1 MATAG
6 LTRAKNMYFGA
17 KKELILKARELRKDM
32 TRAEA
37 ILWPFIRKQRVKGV
51 IFRRQHP
58 IDIFVVD
65 FYCHKHKLVIEVD
78 GGVHDLPEIIEKDEN
93 RKCELEQYGIRVIR
107 FSNEEVI
114 TETEKVIEKIKKYFS
129 D

>member
-1 MATAG
+1 
-6 LTRAKNMYFGA
+6 MYFGA
-17 KKELILKARELRKDM
+17 NKELILQARELRKDM
-32 TRAEA
+32 TRVEA
-37 ILWPFIRKQRVKGV
+37 ILWSFLRRQRVNGL

-93 RKCELEQYGIRVIR
+93 QTCELEQYGIRVIR

-114 TETEKVIEKIKKYFS
+114 TETEKVIEKIKKCFL